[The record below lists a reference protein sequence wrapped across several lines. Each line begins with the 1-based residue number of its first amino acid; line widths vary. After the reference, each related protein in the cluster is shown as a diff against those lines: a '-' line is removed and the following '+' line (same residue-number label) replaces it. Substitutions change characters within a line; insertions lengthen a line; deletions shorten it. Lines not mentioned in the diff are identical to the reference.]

1 MMRRFALLAFTLATG
16 LTARATESGPLMLA
30 GFPSDSREIA
40 KQASHDFSAGR
51 LEAAASGYQTIVQRH
66 PDCVEGWT
74 NLGVV
79 RSQQDDVD
87 AAISAFK
94 NAARLN
100 AHDPVVQARL
110 GLCFFE
116 HRKYSAA
123 IPPLE
128 RAEALNPENAN
139 VHACLAR
146 CYDKIGRR
154 DDAVREMQIADQ
166 LHPEMV
172 E

>member
-1 MMRRFALLAFTLATG
+1 VLSGFPVD
-16 LTARATESGPLMLA
+16 ARAE
-30 GFPSDSREIA
+30 A
-40 KQASHDFSAGR
+40 KKAAADFGAGR
-51 LEAAASGYQTIVQRH
+51 FDAAGTGYQFIVGHH
-66 PDCVEGWT
+66 PDCAEAWT

-79 RSQQDDVD
+79 RAQQDDFD
-87 AAISAFK
+87 AAIRAFK

-100 AHDPVVQARL
+100 SHDSATQARL

-128 RAEALNPENAN
+128 RSAALNPNNAN

-146 CYDKIGRR
+146 CYEKVGRR
-154 DDAVREMQIADQ
+154 DEALHERQVANQ